1 MADASRDTQVRAGRP
16 IVLVGLP
23 GTGKTS
29 VGTLLA
35 ARLGWAFADLDR
47 RIEHASGQ
55 TIPELVAERGW
66 PVFRDLE
73 RDVLAGLLERN
84 RIVIATGGGAVDR
97 AANRGAILRRAR
109 VIWLQAEIPVLLD
122 RLSADPTKRPLLAV
136 DPEKRLIEL
145 YAARQGFYA
154 ELADERV
161 RTDRIDPEAVARQV
175 AGFVS
180 LKWSGSRP

>member
-1 MADASRDTQVRAGRP
+1 MV
-16 IVLVGLP
+16 VGLP

-47 RIEHASGQ
+47 QIEQASGH
-55 TIPELVAERGW
+55 TIPGLVAEKGW

-73 RDVLAGLLERN
+73 QDVLAGLLERD

-97 AANRGAILRRAR
+97 AGNRGAILRRAR
-109 VIWLQAEIPVLLD
+109 VIWLQAEMPVLLD
-122 RLSADPTKRPLLAV
+122 RLGADPTQRPLLAV
-136 DPEKRLIEL
+136 NPEKRLREL
-145 YAARQGFYA
+145 SAARQGFYA

-161 RTDRIDPEAVARQV
+161 RTDQVDPEAIARHLAELVASQ
-175 AGFVS
+175 
-180 LKWSGSRP
+180 WSGSKP